1 MRLYITISSGSVS
14 LGHVVPVSDIGVKL
28 AAIVLMYKL
37 MHKITSNL
45 NKYSNK
51 ITFHALCFRH
61 FRNFL
66 VHSFVYFWLLY
77 LKSDFTGS

>member
-1 MRLYITISSGSVS
+1 MGQSSIRSCITISPGSVS
-14 LGHVVPVSDIGVKL
+14 LGHVVPVPDIVVKL

-37 MHKITSNL
+37 MHKITSSL

-51 ITFHALCFRH
+51 MTLHALCFRH

-66 VHSFVYFWLLY
+66 VHSFIFGYFI
-77 LKSDFTGS
+77 